1 MKTVKITPPEGY
13 EIDKEKSTFEEIV
26 FKPIEKKFPKSWEEI
41 EELNGWWIGYDSEL
55 NNAGRKSDE
64 ILDDRNIFPTKEI
77 AEAVLELAQLL
88 QLRDIYRQGWKPDWG
103 NRNLYKWSIIIIENR
118 LQRQLSAISN
128 TIFCFQT
135 EEIRNLFYENFQ
147 DKLLKLLPLY
157 E

>member
-26 FKPIEKKFPKSWEEI
+26 FKPIEQRLPKSWEEI
-41 EELNGWWIGYDSEL
+41 ENLKGWWIDYDSEL
-55 NNAGRKSDE
+55 NEAGIKSPVLE
-64 ILDDRNIFPTKEI
+64 DDRNVFPTKEI

-88 QLRDIYRQGWKPDWG
+88 QLRDVYRQGWKPDWE
-103 NRNLYKWSIIIIENR
+103 NFNSSKWAILVMENKLR
-118 LQRQLSAISN
+118 KQIATLSNA
-128 TIFCFQT
+128 TFCFQT
-135 EEIRNLFYENFQ
+135 EEIRDLFLENFQ